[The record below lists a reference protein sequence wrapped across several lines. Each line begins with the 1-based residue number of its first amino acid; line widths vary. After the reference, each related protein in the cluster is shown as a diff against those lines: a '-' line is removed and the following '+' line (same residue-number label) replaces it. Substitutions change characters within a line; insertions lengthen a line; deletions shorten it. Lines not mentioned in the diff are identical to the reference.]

1 MERRNSGGDGK
12 RVAMSAED
20 KTDEQYVEKLRMA
33 RENRAAVTDG
43 CATVEQERQVF
54 LERQTKVEYQD
65 LVAYCR
71 VNEKLAPDFYD
82 CFVPDL
88 YKTGWWKAAQHQ
100 NDVLSERTQEKIE
113 A

>member
-88 YKTGWWKAAQHQ
+88 YKTGWKAAQHQ